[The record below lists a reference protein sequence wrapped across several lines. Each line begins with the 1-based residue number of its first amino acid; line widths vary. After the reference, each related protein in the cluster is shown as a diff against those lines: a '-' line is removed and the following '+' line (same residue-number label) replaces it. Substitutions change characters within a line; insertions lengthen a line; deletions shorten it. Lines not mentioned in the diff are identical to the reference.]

1 MTILQCT
8 KKIRGIVGRYRRR
21 IEQQIKDKNEK
32 RFLTSLRRRNKNER
46 CSIICNNCIGG
57 VIYHNL
63 GMEFDSPTIN
73 LFFNGDEYLEFCKFL
88 EYYSTC
94 ELITSP
100 DNMKDGYPIG
110 ILVPK
115 DDSHIPVS
123 IYFQHYK
130 SFEEA
135 KEKWIERFKRVDFNN
150 LYFIWDFAD
159 TQYDPALIYEFDKL
173 PLKHKL
179 IITHRKFPDLK
190 HAVPVSCYIDDKPV
204 AKILMYRGLSGKR
217 YLDEVDYVSFLNSD

>member
-8 KKIRGIVGRYRRR
+8 KKIKGTVGRYRRR

-32 RFLTSLRRRNKNER
+32 RFLTRLRRRNKNER

-73 LFFNGDEYLEFCKFL
+73 LFFDGKGYLEFCKYL

-94 ELITSP
+94 ELIQSP
-100 DNMKDGYPIG
+100 DSMKDGYPVG

-115 DDSHIPVS
+115 DDSHIPIS
-123 IYFQHYK
+123 IYFQHYNN
-130 SFEEA
+130 FEEA
-135 KEKWIERFKRVDFNN
+135 KEKWIKRFKRVDFNN
-150 LYFIWDFAD
+150 TYYIWEAYD
-159 TQYDPALIYEFDKL
+159 TLSNFDYIREFDNL
-173 PLKHKL
+173 PLKHTL
-179 IITHRKFPDLK
+179 IITHSRHPELK
-190 HAVPVSCYIDDKPV
+190 NAVPVSCYIDDKPV